1 MTDEPRFIKV
11 VKLKSGGYAKYLG
24 YNAKVIPP
32 KVRVQRFVPGGEHV
46 TLSDTVDEIN
56 PSEISDDD

>member
-1 MTDEPRFIKV
+1 MIGEPHLIQV

-24 YNAKVIPP
+24 INAKVVPE
-32 KVRVQRFVPGGEHV
+32 KVRVQRFVSERG
-46 TLSDTVDEIN
+46 LSDTVDEID

>member
-1 MTDEPRFIKV
+1 MIQV

-24 YNAKVIPP
+24 INAKVVPE
-32 KVRVQRFVPGGEHV
+32 KVRVQRFVSERG
-46 TLSDTVDEIN
+46 LSDTVDEID